1 MCSTLC
7 QVPQQGNSDPQREFV
22 LEEVGKECDSWLRGH
37 KTRAGKGGWWGRK
50 AATLGGRLLYTG
62 FGIMAFLYHPL
73 SPRVFFLNLQHVL
86 DLLICRLKYFLRR
99 IKEVKTK
106 EESKEGRWP
115 IQLTHW
121 FIHKAES
128 RKEVEGCHLTLDL
141 RTFIGCVP
149 PAYLPNIFF

>member
-1 MCSTLC
+1 MPSAT
-7 QVPQQGNSDPQREFV
+7 
-22 LEEVGKECDSWLRGH
+22 
-37 KTRAGKGGWWGRK
+37 AGKLGPPKGVCAGRGRERMWLLAKRTQAKGRK
-50 AATLGGRLLYTG
+50 GGVVREESSHSGWKVTLHWLWYNGCSVSPSITTCL
-62 FGIMAFLYHPL
+62 FL
-73 SPRVFFLNLQHVL
+73 LNLQHVL